1 MAKRDCDRRGY
12 LKREILSKK
21 VTKLQL
27 GGIELEAR
35 KKIKGIAKPQLGP
48 RALAWNE
55 FKRSGKIDRA
65 YEEVVKVY
73 GEKSFAKSLIC
84 KWINEEMQKEEQK
97 REDLKGSSYDEA
109 R

>member
-1 MAKRDCDRRGY
+1 MSKRDCNRKGY

-21 VTKLQL
+21 VAKLQL
-27 GGIELEAR
+27 SGIEREIR
-35 KKIKGIAKPQLGP
+35 KKIKGPVKPQLGP

-55 FKRSGKIDRA
+55 FRKNGKIDKA

-84 KWINEEMQKEEQK
+84 KWIDEEMQKEEQK
-97 REDLKGSSYDEA
+97 IKDNGYNEA